1 MYKDDLT
8 CGQTSPAYQV
18 FKQGDGYCV
27 YTCKAKSTRNPL
39 YRWAIGEGSLN
50 EISFS
55 PCSKFMAVVSQ
66 DGFLRVFS
74 YDTMDLVGRM
84 RSYFGG
90 LLCVAWSPDSKFIA
104 VGGEDDLISIWSMNQ
119 KRVVA
124 RGQGHKSWV
133 NQIAFDP
140 FCTMYRD
147 SDDGADASDE
157 DVAANSES
165 NSPSDAT
172 HRTSTI
178 SPSEPLV
185 PTNDS
190 RQITSYR
197 IGSVGQDTHLCL
209 WDLTDDVLRQ
219 PVGRSRTSILLH
231 SPAQEQA
238 ASLLNSS
245 GNSTAG
251 ANAMNGPV
259 EGSSG
264 TLKSKNKD
272 GKRNFTLTSS
282 KNLDKNGVTK
292 SNQSKTDDPN
302 KLLGTP
308 ICPRIEE
315 VPMLEPLI
323 CKKISQERL
332 TAVVFREDSFVIACQ
347 EGFVST
353 WARPAYSQITMSPAQ
368 SIMDDEEGIDATNT
382 IV

>member
-1 MYKDDLT
+1 M
-8 CGQTSPAYQV
+8 
-18 FKQGDGYCV
+18 
-27 YTCKAKSTRNPL
+27 
-39 YRWAIGEGSLN
+39 N

-55 PCSKFMAVVSQ
+55 PCAKFMATVGQ
-66 DGFLRVFS
+66 DGFMRVFS

-90 LLCVAWSPDSKFIA
+90 LLCVSWSPDSKFIA
-104 VGGEDDLISIWSMNQ
+104 VGGEDDLISVWSMNQ

-147 SDDGADASDE
+147 SDDGADGSDE
-157 DVAANSES
+157 EIAINSES
-165 NSPSDAT
+165 NSPSTDAT
-172 HRTSTI
+172 HRTSSGV

-185 PTNDS
+185 PTNQSS

-209 WDLTDDVLRQ
+209 WDITDDVLRQ

-238 ASLLNSS
+238 SSLMNSS

-264 TLKSKNKD
+264 TLKSKNKE
-272 GKRNFTLTSS
+272 GKRNFTLSSS
-282 KNLDKNGVTK
+282 KNSDKNGVAK
-292 SNQSKTDDPN
+292 SNQNKTDDPN
-302 KLLGTP
+302 KLLGTS

-315 VPMLEPLI
+315 IPMLEPLI

-353 WARPAYSQITMSPAQ
+353 WARPAYSQMTMSPAQ
-368 SIMDDEEGIDATNT
+368 SMMDDEEGIDATNT

>member
-1 MYKDDLT
+1 M
-8 CGQTSPAYQV
+8 YQV
-18 FKQGDGYCV
+18 FKQGDGYSV

-39 YRWAIGEGSLN
+39 YRWSIGEGSLN

-55 PCSKFMAVVSQ
+55 PCSKFLATVSQ

-140 FCTMYRD
+140 YCTMYRE
-147 SDDGADASDE
+147 SDDGAYGSDE
-157 DVAANSES
+157 EIAVPSES
-165 NSPSDAT
+165 NSPSTDAT
-172 HRTSTI
+172 HRTSSCV

-185 PTNDS
+185 PSNDS
-190 RQITSYR
+190 KQITSYR

-238 ASLLNSS
+238 SSLLNSS
-245 GNSTAG
+245 GNSTAQ
-251 ANAMNGPV
+251 ASVTNGPI
-259 EGSSG
+259 EGGSSG
-264 TLKSKNKD
+264 TLKSKSRD
-272 GKRNFTLTSS
+272 GKRNFMLTSS
-282 KNLDKNGVTK
+282 KSTEKNGVTK
-292 SNQSKTDDPN
+292 CNQSKTDDPN

-308 ICPRIEE
+308 ICPRIED

-353 WARPAYSQITMSPAQ
+353 WARPAYSRLTMSPAH
-368 SIMDDEEGIDATNT
+368 SIMDDEEGISATNT